1 MLGCMTLFLFLRFC
15 EDSKLEKKILD
26 CGAGGRM
33 PPLYIFRVLGYKTQ
47 GVDVSEEQIRKARAF
62 CEEKGV
68 DLGIEKGDMRD
79 LPFQDSSFS
88 FAYSHDTICHMPKK
102 EIAIAMR
109 EMKRV
114 LKKDGLL
121 YVNFFS
127 TEDNRF
133 GEGKKV
139 GNGEFIHDEHGGKE
153 LHSYFGDDEP
163 DQFFVGLEILA
174 KQKRVLETSATVGRR
189 ERVRAYLDYVARKK

>member
-1 MLGCMTLFLFLRFC
+1 MILFLFLRFC

-26 CGAGGRM
+26 CGAGGRI
-33 PPLYIFRVLGYKTQ
+33 PPLYIFRMFGYKTQ

-62 CEEKGV
+62 CAEKEV

-79 LPFQDSSFS
+79 LPFEDSSFS

-102 EIAIAMR
+102 EIAIAME

-127 TEDNRF
+127 TEDSRF

-139 GNGEFIHDEHGGKE
+139 GNGEFVHDEHGCKE
-153 LHSYFGDDEP
+153 LHSYFRDDEP
-163 DQFFVGLEILA
+163 DRFFVGLEILA
-174 KQKRVLETSATVGRR
+174 KQKRVLETSAMASGKK
-189 ERVRAYLDYVARKK
+189 RVRAYLDYVARKK